1 MLAIAPDV
9 DRDGTAGDVILDRVV
24 AEVVEHLAQQLL
36 HALHLLMLAQQPQ
49 RHAAAACRIP
59 QRLRHTLGQRIEVD
73 RRARERRALVE
84 PGQVHH
90 IVDERDHAA

>member
-1 MLAIAPDV
+1 
-9 DRDGTAGDVILDRVV
+9 
-24 AEVVEHLAQQLL
+24 
-36 HALHLLMLAQQPQ
+36 MLAQQPQ
-49 RHAAAACRIP
+49 RHAAAARRIP